1 MADLKKYAGK
11 ILGNKKMIAV
21 ICCMAAV
28 ILWLILWKIFPLE
41 FYSLFFASAV
51 GSNILLVMLI
61 LVISIPCTVLFSKL
75 MRTGI
80 PMKRSIAADIPC
92 MIAAAFVFSVFR
104 YTGVHWV
111 VLAEAVHLAAV
122 FFIMRSAVSKEQDAK
137 RKNAQDIL
145 TAVFALFR
153 TMISDSAFLMIMFAM
168 AKAAYEYT
176 DG

>member
-1 MADLKKYAGK
+1 
-11 ILGNKKMIAV
+11 
-21 ICCMAAV
+21 
-28 ILWLILWKIFPLE
+28 
-41 FYSLFFASAV
+41 
-51 GSNILLVMLI
+51 
-61 LVISIPCTVLFSKL
+61 
-75 MRTGI
+75 
-80 PMKRSIAADIPC
+80 
-92 MIAAAFVFSVFR
+92 MIAAAFVFSVVR

-111 VLAEAVHLAAV
+111 VLAEAVHFAAV